1 MTTQFCHTVRTAFQT
16 RTARFQH
23 GWLVKA
29 CLLLAVLLATPV
41 IAPAQNLGNFCPIG
55 TCDITNPHYVNVYWD
70 SSLAQWDTDVATVT
84 TDMGHDHIDHLTE
97 ALIHSQYFSALTQY
111 SVTSTSLGSS
121 LSGAGCLA
129 APATLDK
136 ALSSLPTLVNCILA
150 LNPSLNADN
159 TILNVYVPPQ
169 SMPVKGFCGGKGSEL
184 AEHGQYGTS
193 VGVTFIPA
201 NKACAGS
208 LAALFGSA
216 THEMVEATTDPNP
229 PSPTGWK
236 DGEWGDFYGQE
247 VADLCENTSL
257 RNVGYM
263 FGKVASY
270 WSDSLPGCT
279 PGFAMTAPTITTA
292 TSCGAGQSMSL
303 TLTGSF
309 GSVPWDLASLKFG
322 KQTLY
327 LNARINHGG
336 KTWEAGNF
344 EGLPSDAVNTGKPDV
359 VSFGAGGVT
368 WSSGTITVA
377 GFNANYGKT
386 MANGAIAKVSPGDQ
400 ITVKVGLNDTGQF
413 ATTNV
418 TAPSGSQILNLA
430 VGKGPWIFVNDQPDV
445 TGTVADSGK
454 CGIQDQLVQLTAWQ
468 GTVSPGSA
476 GTSAS
481 GVFQSFYIASS
492 VAGTQKVTAYLSNNN
507 SVTAS
512 VNAPV
517 HPDLYSISPNIG
529 PVAGGQNATLSGDG
543 YDPGNTSVAFSGASA
558 AVKTVTLNSI
568 QVVTPKSPL
577 GGDGD
582 GTADVIAT
590 VNGLDSFSV
599 PYQYIV
605 PGKPYIKFNSTS
617 CKNYYVEA
625 IVYDANA
632 KPVVAPIKFTASYP
646 AYFSGGVWNTSATT
660 TSGVWV
666 QVDKGGPFTA
676 TNTNNNLSNTAS
688 FPVLPGPICA
698 NVRLITKVDWHIFE
712 KPGDLREQEVAQLDP
727 AGVATGGKKVI
738 IWTSNANV
746 KEATNYVLD
755 PAGLAGGGGLQVRT
769 VGAEQFRST
778 IHGRIFFSGPGG
790 MKTESATGGQAGN
803 VLEVQFAG
811 PAFSITRTGQ
821 REDAAAPLGRELR
834 LSFGLPQGYSN
845 PHTFH
850 IVHLTML
857 DGQPTWAED
866 GATQTFPYNSG
877 LTRMIDQSGVYALVE
892 EVGTAT
898 ETEPA
903 PQQPSQPQQPPAQPQ
918 AAPPNSTILVP
929 ANGFQGG
936 LLTGVVIGPDNQPV
950 PNTPVQIAGGV
961 PATLT
966 GEVVGEQPCSPNDP
980 ACQPTT
986 GQQPP
991 ARQQP
996 PQKQR
1001 PPGDHPQPGRPPVDC
1016 ATLLQQAT
1024 PVPLPTP
1031 TPVPGQAAPN
1041 APAGAVAPTAAAAT
1055 GPGGGPGIVTDAAGR
1070 FALCML
1076 PNVPAVSVNLP
1087 GAAPVPVPA
1096 VEGQPSL
1103 PSAPPGFFQPGQ
1115 NISIIG
1121 VLRNPTATQSG
1132 RTWLLPAVQAW
1143 SPNGQQVISAFK
1155 TPNDLQPGA
1164 AQISYT
1170 GGDGQTHQVQGTV
1183 FKIVRAFL
1191 DRSQLHS
1198 DQGATF
1204 EYDVLFDS
1212 PSGEKLCVEMHVA
1225 GPIVLVK
1232 APPTV
1237 IPVDASGLGK
1247 FVGKIR
1253 AVQVAPGSTVP
1264 FDLSP
1269 DIHVCKNNQ

>member
-1 MTTQFCHTVRTAFQT
+1 LAKV
-16 RTARFQH
+16 
-23 GWLVKA
+23 
-29 CLLLAVLLATPV
+29 CLLLGVLLAAPV
-41 IAPAQNLGNFCPIG
+41 LSPAQTLGNFCPWG

-70 SSLAQWDTDVATVT
+70 SSLAQWDTDAATVT

-97 ALIHSQYFSALTQY
+97 ALINSKYFSALTQY
-111 SVTSTSLGSS
+111 SVTSVTLGPS
-121 LSGAGCLA
+121 LSGAGCVA

-136 ALSSLPTLVNCILA
+136 ALSSLPTLVNCILG
-150 LNPSLNADN
+150 LNPSLKADN

-169 SMPVKGFCGGKGSEL
+169 SMPTKGFCGVSGNEL
-184 AEHGQYGTS
+184 AEHGQYGTA
-193 VGVTFIPA
+193 VGVTFLPA

-208 LAALFGSA
+208 LAGLFASA

-236 DGEWGDFYGQE
+236 DGVPGDFYGQE
-247 VADLCENTSL
+247 VGDLCEKTSQ
-257 RNVGYM
+257 RNAGYL
-263 FGKVASY
+263 FGMVSQY

-279 PGFAMTAPTITTA
+279 PGFGMTSPTITTA
-292 TSCGAGQSMSL
+292 TSCGTGQSMTL
-303 TLTGSF
+303 TLTGGF
-309 GSVPWDLASLKFG
+309 GNVPWDLASLKFG

-344 EGLPSDAVNTGKPDV
+344 EGLPNDAVNQGKPDV
-359 VSFGAGGVT
+359 VNFGTGGVS
-368 WSSGTITVA
+368 WSPGTITVS

-386 MANGAIAKVSPGDQ
+386 MANGAVAKVSPGDQ
-400 ITVKVGLNDTGQF
+400 IAVKVALNDTGQF
-413 ATTNV
+413 ATTNIS
-418 TAPSGSQILNLA
+418 APSASQILNLA
-430 VGKGPWIFVNDQPDV
+430 VGKGPWIFVNDQPEV
-445 TGTVADSGK
+445 TGTVADPGK
-454 CGIQDQLVQLTAWQ
+454 CGVQDQLVSLMGYQ
-468 GTVSPGSA
+468 GSVSPGSA

-481 GVFQSFYIASS
+481 GQFQSTYIASA
-492 VAGTQKVTAYLSNNN
+492 VAGTQIVKANLQSNN
-507 SVTAS
+507 SVSAS
-512 VNAPV
+512 VNVPV
-517 HPDLYSISPNIG
+517 HPILNSISPNIG

-543 YDPGNTSVAFSGASA
+543 YDPGNTAVAFSGAA
-558 AVKTVTLNSI
+558 ATVKTVALNSI

-577 GGDGD
+577 AGDGD

-605 PGKPYIKFNSTS
+605 PGKPYIKFKSTG
-617 CKNYYVEA
+617 CKNNYVEA
-625 IVYDANA
+625 IVYDNNA
-632 KPVVAPIKFTASYP
+632 LPVVAPIKFTASYP
-646 AYFSGGVWNTSATT
+646 AYFSGGVWGASVTT
-660 TSGVWV
+660 TSNVWV

-676 TNTNNNLSNTAS
+676 TNTNNNLSNSAS

-712 KPGDLREQEVAQLDP
+712 KPGDLREQEVAQLNP
-727 AGVATGGKKVI
+727 AGQTATGGKKVI
-738 IWTSNANV
+738 IWTNNANV
-746 KEATNYVLD
+746 KEATNYVAD
-755 PAGLAGGGGLQVRT
+755 PAGTAGGGGLQVRT
-769 VGAEQFRST
+769 VGAEQFRGT

-790 MKTESATGGQAGN
+790 MKTESAPGEQTGN
-803 VLEVQFAG
+803 VLQVQFAG
-811 PAFSITRTGQ
+811 PAFSVARTGQ
-821 REDAAAPLGRELR
+821 REDAVAPLGRELR
-834 LSFGLPQGYSN
+834 LTFGLPQGYSN

-866 GATQTFPYNSG
+866 GATQLFPYNSG
-877 LTRMIDQSGVYALVE
+877 ITRTIDQSGVYALVE

-903 PQQPSQPQQPPAQPQ
+903 PQQQPQPQPSPAQPQ

-929 ANGFQGG
+929 ASGFQGG

-966 GEVVGEQPCSPNDP
+966 GEVVGERPCSPNDP

-986 GQQPP
+986 RQQPP

-1016 ATLLQQAT
+1016 ATLIQQAT
-1024 PVPLPTP
+1024 PVPPPTP

-1041 APAGAVAPTAAAAT
+1041 TPAGTIAPTGAAAT

-1076 PNVPAVSVNLP
+1076 PNAPSVNVNLP

-1096 VEGQPSL
+1096 VQGQPSI
-1103 PSAPPGFFQPGQ
+1103 PTAPPSFFQPGQ
-1115 NISIIG
+1115 NVNIIG
-1121 VLRNPTATQSG
+1121 VLRDPTATQSG

-1143 SPNGQQVISAFK
+1143 SPNGQQVISAFR
-1155 TPNDLQPGA
+1155 TPNDLNPGT

-1170 GGDGQTHQVQGTV
+1170 GGDGQTHQIQGTV

-1204 EYDVLFDS
+1204 EYDVQFDS
-1212 PSGEKLCVEMHVA
+1212 QTGEKLCVEMHVA

-1232 APPTV
+1232 APPAV
-1237 IPVDASGLGK
+1237 IPIDASGLGK
-1247 FVGKIR
+1247 FGGKIR
-1253 AVQVAPGSTVP
+1253 ATPVAPGSTVP